1 MVDAS
6 LLTLG
11 APSGD
16 VGNDGNLGVGE
27 TWVWDMNYF
36 ITDTDAGVLQGGG
49 FIRNEVTADG
59 FDPSNNPVHAISQ
72 YDQYF
77 PLIPMV

>member
-1 MVDAS
+1 
-6 LLTLG
+6 
-11 APSGD
+11 
-16 VGNDGNLGVGE
+16 
-27 TWVWDMNYF
+27 MNYF